1 MKLKNCTKRKDYG
14 ADLMNLI
21 PLIPLNMFKDLRPPT
36 CEEISLAREK
46 QANIC
51 RNLSYASN
59 AGADAVGIPGK
70 ESDHHREKI

>member
-1 MKLKNCTKRKDYG
+1 
-14 ADLMNLI
+14 MNLI

-59 AGADAVGIPGK
+59 AGLMLSGYLEKKVITT
-70 ESDHHREKI
+70 REKDLIQSIFTAS